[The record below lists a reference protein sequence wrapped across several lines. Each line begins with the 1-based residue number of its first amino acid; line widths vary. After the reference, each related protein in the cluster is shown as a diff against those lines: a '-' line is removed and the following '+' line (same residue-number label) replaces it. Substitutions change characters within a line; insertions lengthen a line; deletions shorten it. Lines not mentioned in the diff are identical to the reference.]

1 MKNVTAAHRQ
11 PLFVSDCEGPL
22 TRNDNAAELAAAYLP
37 AGGDLF
43 ARLSK
48 YDDVLADII
57 RKPGYNA
64 GTTLA
69 FMAPFLRAFGL
80 DDAAVEKFSRETLV
94 AVTGAVDLVAG
105 VRALMA
111 VFIISTSYTPY
122 VRAVADLLGL
132 PFANCRCT
140 ELSLDRWHLPR
151 AEVTWLRSQA
161 QWISQ
166 QPLLAPPA
174 DATSVDDLDA
184 DDRATIHA
192 FDALFGSELE
202 QHAPVAAEMVA
213 AVHPVGGHGKLLA
226 LDEIIAATAGSA
238 DVMYVGDSVTDAPA
252 LAAVKQRGG
261 VSLSF
266 NGNRYALA
274 AAEFAVAAVD
284 AYPTLD
290 LARAFAGG
298 GVAASRRLARAWQ
311 PPAAA
316 TAGGGAHPQPGA
328 IGGDSQP
335 DTAALPRLGIIA
347 EDTAALTAAS
357 RAARTAVRGEHLA
370 NLG

>member
-1 MKNVTAAHRQ
+1 MTSDTATHRQ

-37 AGGDLF
+37 AGDDLF

-48 YDDVLADII
+48 YDDVLADIV

-80 DDAAVEKFSRETLV
+80 DDATVEEFSRETLV
-94 AVTGAVDLVAG
+94 TVTGAIDLVAG
-105 VRALMA
+105 VRALMP

-122 VRAVADLLGL
+122 VRAVTSLLGL

-151 AEVTWLRSQA
+151 AEVVWLRSQA

-174 DATSVDDLDA
+174 GATALDDLDA
-184 DDRATIHA
+184 GDRATVRA
-192 FDALFGSELE
+192 FDTLFGSNLQE
-202 QHAPVAAEMVA
+202 HAPVAARMVA
-213 AVHPVGGHGKLLA
+213 AVHPVGGHGKLVA

-261 VSLSF
+261 VALSF
-266 NGNRYALA
+266 NGNEYALA
-274 AAEFAVAAVD
+274 AAEFAIAAAD
-284 AYPTLD
+284 TYPTLD

-298 GVAASRRLARAWQ
+298 GVAAARRLARAW
-311 PPAAA
+311 PRPA
-316 TAGGGAHPQPGA
+316 TATAKGAHPQPDA
-328 IGGDSQP
+328 LGGDAPPSA
-335 DTAALPRLGIIA
+335 AALPRLGLIA
-347 EDTAALTAAS
+347 EDAAALTAAS
-357 RAARTAVRGEHLA
+357 LAARTAVRGERLA